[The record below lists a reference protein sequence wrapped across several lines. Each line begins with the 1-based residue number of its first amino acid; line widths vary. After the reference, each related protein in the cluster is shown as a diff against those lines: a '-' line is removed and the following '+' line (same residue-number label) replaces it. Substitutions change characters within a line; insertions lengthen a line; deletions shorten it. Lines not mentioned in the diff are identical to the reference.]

1 MKEKKEGDRG
11 FDIKVLG
18 SSSWEVGA
26 AEAGH
31 HAAHGGEG
39 GGGGRRG
46 GVKRQ
51 PAPPQPPSNPSGQT
65 DTHTSSLVC

>member
-31 HAAHGGEG
+31 HQPMVERGEEEGGEEG
-39 GGGGRRG
+39 
-46 GVKRQ
+46 
-51 PAPPQPPSNPSGQT
+51 
-65 DTHTSSLVC
+65 

>member
-26 AEAGH
+26 AEAGWR
-31 HAAHGGEG
+31 
-39 GGGGRRG
+39 GGRRREERRG
-46 GVKRQ
+46 EEADRLH
-51 PAPPQPPSNPSGQT
+51 PNHPQIPVDRRT
-65 DTHTSSLVC
+65 LHTSSLVC